1 MIALKM
7 VCPDC
12 KVMYEKVLIVG
23 LLLQVTYENDDLFS
37 HCWDG
42 SFQACPSNN
51 TNIHSSLYH
60 S

>member
-42 SFQACPSNN
+42 SFQA
-51 TNIHSSLYH
+51 
-60 S
+60 